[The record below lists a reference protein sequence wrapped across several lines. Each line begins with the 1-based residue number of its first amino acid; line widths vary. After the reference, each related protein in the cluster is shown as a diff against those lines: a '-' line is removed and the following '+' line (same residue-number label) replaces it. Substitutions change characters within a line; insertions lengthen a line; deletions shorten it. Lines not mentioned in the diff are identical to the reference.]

1 MKYLAQAKNPSRDGW
16 EVFIG
21 RWQPWH
27 KGHRWLI
34 DQQINRGGKA
44 LIMIRDMEPNDSN
57 PFTAE
62 EVRANLGKHLSG
74 PIEAGKV
81 MIMVIPDIASINIGR
96 GVGYDIIEH
105 TPPDEVAEISGT
117 ATRAKMREDG
127 TL

>member
-1 MKYLAQAKNPSRDGW
+1 MKYLAQAKAPSPEGW
-16 EVFIG
+16 AVFIG

-34 DQQINRGGKA
+34 DQQINRGGKV
-44 LIMIRDMEPNDSN
+44 LIMIREMDLSVSN
-57 PFTAE
+57 PFTAQ
-62 EVRANLGKHLSG
+62 EVRANLVKELFNFWADGR
-74 PIEAGKV
+74 V
-81 MIMVIPDIASINIGR
+81 TIMVIPDISSINIGR

-105 TPPDEVAEISGT
+105 TPPDEVAQVSGT